1 MGAEVTTEAVDLAR
15 AKAGEA
21 LVAAAVGQFGGLDQ
35 IVSNAGFAQQTGV
48 RDARRGDLAFSVE
61 VIAGAFLE
69 LLGHAA
75 PHLEGSPCA
84 SVVAVS
90 SFVAH
95 RFEGAR
101 PFAPSAAAK
110 AALEALV
117 RTAAAELGPQGVTV
131 NAVAPGYT
139 RKDRDRDSA
148 LRAEAWTEAAKSIP
162 LRRVAEPD
170 DIAGVIAFLLGPE
183 ARYVTGQVIAVDGG
197 LTLG

>member
-1 MGAEVTTEAVDLAR
+1 MPNGRSLLHSISLSRVPANVSFFRPFEIS
-15 AKAGEA
+15 
-21 LVAAAVGQFGGLDQ
+21 AVGPDRLERRLRAAGGG
-35 IVSNAGFAQQTGV
+35 A
-48 RDARRGDLAFSVE
+48 RDRRADLVQSLE
-61 VIAGAFLE
+61 VIALAFAD
-69 LLGHAA
+69 LLRHGA
-75 PHLEGSPCA
+75 PHLARSARG

-95 RFEGAR
+95 RFEGER

-117 RTAAAELGPQGVTV
+117 RSAAAELGPQGVTV

-139 RKDRDRDSA
+139 SKDPDRASA
-148 LRAEAWTEAAKSIP
+148 LAPAAWAQAAEAIP
-162 LRRVAEPD
+162 LRRLAEPA

-183 ARYVTGQVIAVDGG
+183 ARYITGQVIAVDGG